1 MSATLALA
9 LPVSPR
15 RIAVLRA
22 LYLGDLL
29 CATPALR
36 ALRERFPQAE
46 ITLIGLPWARTL
58 VERLPMIDRLLPFPG
73 YPGLSEQP
81 PDPPRTQAFLD
92 AARAD
97 RYDLAIQMH
106 GDGNVSN
113 RLVAELGAQRTL
125 GYRPGAAPDTRLSH
139 SLPYGEMTHE
149 VRRWLRLVGLLGA
162 SETDLRLTCPATPA
176 DLAAAELLLAPLRDR
191 PTGPLVGLHVGA
203 KDAAR
208 RWPHERFAAL
218 ADGLAERCGATIVL
232 TGGDH
237 ERPLTTAVRDQMQAP
252 ALDLAGATT
261 LGSFAALLGQ
271 LDLLVTNDTGASHV
285 AAAQTTRSVVL
296 FGPSRP
302 EQWAPL
308 DSKRHRPVDALALD
322 EQRDPHTALA
332 RLALE
337 PVLTACVE
345 QLKER
350 SCDDSIF

>member
-1 MSATLALA
+1 MSAARPLALA
-9 LPVSPR
+9 TTPR

-29 CATPALR
+29 CITPALH

-46 ITLIGLPWARTL
+46 ITLIGLPWARAL
-58 VERLPMIDRLLPFPG
+58 VERLPTIDRLLPFPG
-73 YPGLSEQP
+73 YPGLAEQP
-81 PDPPRTQAFLD
+81 YDAVQTRAFLQ

-113 RLVAELGAQRTL
+113 SLVADLGARQTL
-125 GYRPGAAPDTRLSH
+125 GYRPGAAADERLSH
-139 SLPYGEMTHE
+139 SLPYGDTTHE
-149 VRRWLRLVGLLGA
+149 VRRWLRLVAELGA
-162 SETDLRLTCPATPA
+162 SDADPRLHCPVSPTDREEAT
-176 DLAAAELLLAPLRDR
+176 LLLAPLRDR
-191 PTGPLVGLHVGA
+191 RPGPLVGLHVGA

-208 RWPHERFAAL
+208 RWPSARFAAL
-218 ADGLAERCGATIVL
+218 ADALHERCGATIVL

-237 ERPLTTAVRDQMQAP
+237 ERPLTSVVRDQMAAP
-252 ALDLAGATT
+252 ALDLAGRTS

-285 AAAQTTRSVVL
+285 AAAQRTRSVVL

-308 DSKRHRPVDALALD
+308 DHTRHRVVDALVLD
-322 EQRDPHTALA
+322 ERRDPETALA

-337 PVLTACVE
+337 PVLTAAIE
-345 QLKER
+345 QLKEQP
-350 SCDDSIF
+350 CDD